1 MLPGGEVR
9 GAEGAGVTDLQRI
22 LGEDALR
29 ALAAAHGGEHIP
41 VPKGISPESSEW
53 FRRLTSTIG
62 ADLAAALVK
71 ECGGTRVYVPTERY
85 LSLPERDA
93 RAREMASAGAS
104 RQEIAAELGVNRRTV
119 INILRVTETAYGI
132 ARRR

>member
-9 GAEGAGVTDLQRI
+9 GADGAGVKDLQRI
-22 LGEDALR
+22 LGDEALR
-29 ALAAAHGGEHIP
+29 SLAAAHGGEHIP
-41 VPKGISPESSEW
+41 VPKGQSSEW

-62 ADLAAALVK
+62 ADLAAALVQ
-71 ECGGTRVYVPTERY
+71 ECGGTLVYVPTERY
-85 LSLPERDA
+85 LRRPERDA